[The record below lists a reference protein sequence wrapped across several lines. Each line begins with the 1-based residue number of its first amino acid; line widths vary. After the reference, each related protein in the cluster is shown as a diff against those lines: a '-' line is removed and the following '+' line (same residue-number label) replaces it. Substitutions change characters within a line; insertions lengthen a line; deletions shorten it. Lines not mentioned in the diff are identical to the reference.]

1 MKKKGKR
8 DWQSIYRLIRPQ
20 MGAIVFLNLLAV
32 LQALVQVALAIVTK
46 AVIDAAIYGNGQ
58 LLQWSLVLGGV
69 LVLLVLM
76 HTLHNWYNGSTMDK
90 CVARMR
96 YALLDAATHSSKERL
111 QSYHSG
117 ALLSRGMEDVHTVCD
132 GFVVT
137 LPSVF
142 GQVTRLVG
150 AFSAVVIL
158 YPAIA
163 PLLILASLVVIAGT
177 AVIRPVMRRQHR
189 QVRAADEQVMAG
201 MQEDLQQLELIQGLQ
216 MEQTTLDRFG
226 QKLDNTL
233 RKRKTRRYWAVG
245 VSSSISAM
253 SQLGTGALLLWG
265 AVQVADR
272 RLSFGSLTAMLE
284 LLALLRSPVVGL
296 SGIWNRVAAI
306 EVAAGRLKE
315 LLDSQVPSQRAATDA
330 GNVHAVV
337 FENVTFRY
345 PGEELPVLEN
355 FSARFPLDRWSCL
368 TGISGKGKSTI
379 FKLILGIYEPQEGA
393 VLLDTDDGKLSCG
406 AETRHLFAYV
416 PQDYSLF
423 SGSVRENLL
432 LAAPDADV
440 QKRKAALATAQADFV
455 WELAAGE
462 ETQVLENSG
471 LSKGQLQRLAI
482 ARAVLMDRQIL
493 LLDECTS
500 ALDAGTEEALL
511 AALAALH
518 KQAILVTHRPDALRG
533 TAGITFV
540 EMDK

>member
-46 AVIDAAIYGNGQ
+46 AVIDAAVYGNGQ
-58 LLQWSLVLGGV
+58 LLQWSLILGGV

-76 HTLHNWYNGSTMDK
+76 HTLHNWYTGSTADK

-96 YALLDAATHSSKERL
+96 YALLDAAAHSSKERL

-265 AVQVADR
+265 AVQVADQ

-393 VLLDTDDGKLSCG
+393 VLLETDNGKLPCG
-406 AETRHLFAYV
+406 AEMRHLFAYV

-440 QKRKAALATAQADFV
+440 QKRKAALAIAQADFV
-455 WELAAGE
+455 WELSAGE